1 MINNKNVFPVL
12 PLRDVV
18 VFPGM
23 VLPLFVGRKRS
34 IKAIEVAMENQK
46 NILLVA
52 QKSPS
57 NDDPKQSD
65 MYNVGSIASILQM
78 LNVKF
83 KILNVQF
90 KMLNLFFLRD
100 TNLYTQLC
108 TCFQKLFHFSSKQI
122 YIVSHT

>member
-1 MINNKNVFPVL
+1 MINNKNAFPIL

-78 LNVKF
+78 LKLPDGTVKVLVEGLQRAEIQ
-83 KILNVQF
+83 KIDFIDDYQLALANTLEQKKRTHV
-90 KMLNLFFLRD
+90 RD
-100 TNLYTQLC
+100 
-108 TCFQKLFHFSSKQI
+108 
-122 YIVSHT
+122 